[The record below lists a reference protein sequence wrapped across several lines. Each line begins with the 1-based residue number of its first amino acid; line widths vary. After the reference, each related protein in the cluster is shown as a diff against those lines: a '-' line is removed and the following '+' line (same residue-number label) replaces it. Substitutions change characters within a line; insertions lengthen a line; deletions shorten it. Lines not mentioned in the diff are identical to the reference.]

1 MRPDLGTPPC
11 VLIVDDDTNF
21 AKSLAD
27 ILQAK
32 GFAPH
37 PFSKG
42 AEALAFL
49 QQNQADVILLDLR
62 LSDMPGLEVLRA
74 IKQCSPDSECILLTG
89 YASQEAALA
98 AIQVGVFGYFQKPLD
113 VDQVLLSIQQAVQK
127 RRAVQALQVNQM
139 RYRAFLDATDDIAFL
154 KDDQFRYILCNQANA
169 RFLGRTMEEIIAH
182 DDFELMPPEVA
193 EGCRRSDLQA
203 LAEKRVVVSL
213 ETVDER
219 VYEMRKFP
227 VPLEDGRTGVGG
239 YARDITERLQAE
251 ARSRLQS
258 AALESSAN
266 AIVITDRQAVIR
278 WANPAFTA
286 LTGYPLEQAIGCNP
300 RDLVKSGIQSREFYQ
315 ALWDTILNGRVWHG
329 TLVNRRK
336 DGTLYNEEMTI
347 TPVLDERGGGQ
358 ITHFIAIK
366 QDITKQLQAEQALRR
381 SEARYR
387 SLFEDSPISLWEEDF
402 SAVKRQLERLRA
414 RGVQDVR
421 AYLQTHPAFV
431 RRCARLVKVLD
442 VNRAT
447 LALYGAASKEDL
459 LGNLERIFAD
469 ESYSSFIEEL
479 TCLAEGRTHFTWEGI
494 NRTLDGRLL
503 YVSLYSQAL
512 PGHEQDLARMLISII
527 DITERKHVED
537 ELKRRVDELDAI
549 GQAAWA
555 VSASLNLDEVLN
567 RIIELAGKVGNS
579 IYSSVVLLDETGRPA
594 ASVENLKD
602 LPPFAERSRSQGFTQ
617 WIARTG
623 RPVVVDRV
631 GKNGKI
637 FSRLEEGAPRTLN
650 PFLLGKGINSLI
662 GLPLIVNQHVGG
674 VLYLHSTQ
682 PAAFKDR
689 LPVLEAFASH
699 AAIAI
704 EKARLF
710 EKTRQDAERLLK
722 VNDLGRTLAATLDL
736 QTVYR
741 TAYQGLSQLTDCPNF
756 GISLF
761 DEQQKVLR
769 AAFVVSDGAEID
781 ISALPPL
788 LYDPEKTLTGRA
800 RAIALRQPILQNN
813 LARLSK
819 NGKGMVLGNARLP
832 ETAAYLPMLAGNT
845 VIGLLELQSYRPE
858 AYTPQDLDLLAM
870 VANQIA
876 FSIQNARLFEKTQR
890 EVKYLSALHAV
901 DTAIA
906 SSLDLRL
913 LLNMILDNFLTH
925 LGVDAVAL
933 YLFNPYFQQFEF
945 AVGRGF
951 SKAPILASQ
960 PYLRREMAAQL
971 AMQCRILFIPNPATV
986 EDHFAVPAASLSEFA
1001 AYLAYPLAAKGEVK
1015 GLIEVFSRKPL
1026 EPDTEWMGFAEALAG
1041 QTAVAIDNA
1050 TMFDDLQRTNLE
1062 LLLAYDEAIEGWSNA
1077 LDLRDKETKG
1087 HTRRVTDLTLKLARQ
1102 MGISEADLVH
1112 IRRGALLHDIGKMG
1126 VPDRIL
1132 LKPGSLTDEEWSVM
1146 RQHPT
1151 FAYQMLS
1158 PIHFLKPALDIPYCH
1173 HEKWD
1178 GSGYPRGLKGEQIPL
1193 VARIFAV
1200 VDVWDALTSD
1210 RPYRKAWPP
1219 KQALAYLRE
1228 QAGKHFDPAV
1238 VKAFLELIEDKTGD
1252 S

>member
-1 MRPDLGTPPC
+1 MSIHPATNLPPC
-11 VLIVDDDTNF
+11 VLIVDDDVNF
-21 AKSLAD
+21 AKSLTD
-27 ILQAK
+27 ILQAR
-32 GFAPH
+32 GFAPRS
-37 PFSKG
+37 FSKG

-49 QQNQADVILLDLR
+49 QGSQADVILLDWR
-62 LSDMPGLEVLRA
+62 LSDMPGLEVLRRA
-74 IKQCSPDSECILLTG
+74 KQCSPDSECILLTG
-89 YASQEAALA
+89 YASQESAIA
-98 AIQVGVFGYFQKPLD
+98 AIQAGVFGYFQKPFD

-127 RRAVQALQVNQM
+127 RRTVQALQLSQM
-139 RYRAFLDATDDIAFL
+139 RYRAFLDAMDDIAFL
-154 KDDQFRYILCNQANA
+154 KDDRFRYILCNQANA
-169 RFLGRTMEEIIAH
+169 RFLGRTLEEIIAH

-203 LAEKRVVVSL
+203 LTENRVVVSL
-213 ETVDER
+213 EIVGER
-219 VYEMRKFP
+219 VYETRKFP
-227 VPLEDGRTGVGG
+227 VPLENGRTGVGG

-251 ARSRLQS
+251 SRLRLQS
-258 AALESSAN
+258 AALEASAN
-266 AIVITDRQAVIR
+266 AIVITDRQAVIL

-286 LTGYPLEQAIGCNP
+286 LTGYSLEEAIGCNP
-300 RDLVKSGIQSREFYQ
+300 RDLVKSGVQSQEFYQ
-315 ALWDTILNGRVWHG
+315 ALWDTILSGRVWHG

-336 DGTLYNEEMTI
+336 DGMLYNEEMTI
-347 TPVLDERGGGQ
+347 TPVPDEKGQ

-366 QDITKQLQAEQALRR
+366 QDITERLQAEQTLRR

-387 SLFEDSPISLWEEDF
+387 SLFENSPISLWEEDF
-402 SAVKRQLERLRA
+402 SAVRRQLERLRA

-421 AYLQTHPAFV
+421 AYLKSHPAFV

-442 VNRAT
+442 VNRTT
-447 LALYGAASKEDL
+447 LTLYGAADKEDL

-469 ESYSSFIEEL
+469 ESYSFFIEEL
-479 TCLAEGRTHFTWEGI
+479 TYLAEGKTHFVWESI
-494 NRTLDGRLL
+494 NRTLDGRFL

-512 PGHEQDLARMLISII
+512 PGHEQDLARMLVSIV
-527 DITERKHVED
+527 DITERKRAEE
-537 ELKRRVDELDAI
+537 ELKQRVDELDAI
-549 GQAAWA
+549 GQAARA
-555 VSASLNLDEVLN
+555 VSASLNLNEVLN
-567 RIIELAGKVGNS
+567 QIIELAGKVGNS
-579 IYSSVVLLDETGRPA
+579 VYSSVVLLDETGRPA

-602 LPPFAERSRSQGFTQ
+602 LPPLAKRSRSQGFTQ
-617 WIARTG
+617 WIAHTG
-623 RPVVVDRV
+623 RPVVVERV
-631 GKNGKI
+631 GKNGEV
-637 FSRLEEGAPRTLN
+637 FPRPGEGAPRMVN
-650 PFLLGKGINSLI
+650 PFLVEKGIYSLV
-662 GLPLIVNQHVGG
+662 GLPLIVNQHVVG

-682 PAAFKDR
+682 PGAFKDR
-689 LPVLEAFASH
+689 LPLLEAFASQ

-710 EKTRQDAERLLK
+710 EQTRQNAERLLK
-722 VNDLGRTLAATLDL
+722 VNTLGRSLAATLDL

-769 AAFVVSDGAEID
+769 AAFVVSDGEEID
-781 ISALPPL
+781 ASVLPPL
-788 LYDPEKTLTGRA
+788 PYDPEKTLIGRA
-800 RAIALRQPILQNN
+800 RAIALRQPVLQNN
-813 LARLSK
+813 LAKLLK
-819 NGKGMVLGNARLP
+819 NGEGMIVGNAHLP

-858 AYTPQDLDLLAM
+858 AYTQQDLDLLAM

-876 FSIQNARLFEKTQR
+876 LSIQNARLFEKTQR

-913 LLNMILDNFLTH
+913 VLNMILDHFLTH

-933 YLFNPYFQQFEF
+933 YLFNPYLQQFEF

-951 SKAPILASQ
+951 SKAPALASQ
-960 PYLRREMAAQL
+960 PYLRREMAVQI
-971 AMQCRILFIPNPATV
+971 AMQRRILFVPNPAAV
-986 EDHFAVPAASLSEFA
+986 EDHFAVPSASLSEFA

-1015 GLIEVFSRKPL
+1015 GLLEVFSHKPL
-1026 EPDTEWMGFAEALAG
+1026 DLDAEWMGFAEALAG

-1050 TMFDDLQRTNLE
+1050 TLFDDLQRTNLE
-1062 LLLAYDEAIEGWSNA
+1062 LLLAYDETIEGWSNA
-1077 LDLRDKETKG
+1077 LDLRDKETEG
-1087 HTRRVTDLTLKLARQ
+1087 HTRRVTELTLKLARQ
-1102 MGISEADLVH
+1102 MGVSEADLVH

-1126 VPDRIL
+1126 IPDRIL
-1132 LKPGSLTDEEWSVM
+1132 LKAGPLTAEEWNVM

-1151 FAYQMLS
+1151 LAYQMLS
-1158 PIHFLKPALDIPYCH
+1158 SIHFLKPALGIPYCH

-1193 VARIFAV
+1193 AARIFAV

-1210 RPYRKAWPP
+1210 RPYRKAWSP
-1219 KQALAYLRE
+1219 KQALAYLRQ
-1228 QAGKHFDPAV
+1228 QAGKYFDPAV
-1238 VKAFLELIEDKTGD
+1238 VKAFLYLIKDEIKD